1 MLNFLGGGGK
11 ASSVADITR
20 QLADPTNKTV
30 GDIFNHLEGTW
41 GDKVLMNQNGGAKS
55 FIAKQVYTQT
65 KKVLIK
71 AGFTTTTTSVIGG
84 KLVALAPVLG
94 AMGIALIGAGA
105 VVGISTAKAVILAGS
120 LGVASVVE
128 KLARG
133 FLDDG
138 KLSIDEINDAFNTVD
153 KKANK

>member
-1 MLNFLGGGGK
+1 M
-11 ASSVADITR
+11 
-20 QLADPTNKTV
+20 
-30 GDIFNHLEGTW
+30 
-41 GDKVLMNQNGGAKS
+41 
-55 FIAKQVYTQT
+55 
-65 KKVLIK
+65 KKVQEEPTQVGSGAVASITNIVMRIVAVFAASGL
-71 AGFTTTTTSVIGG
+71 SV
-84 KLVALAPVLG
+84 
-94 AMGIALIGAGA
+94 IGAGA

-153 KKANK
+153 KKANN